1 MNRCIAECE
10 VQAQTNGINALI
22 SWLNQSQ
29 QTTVCFPAADYS
41 GSENSS
47 SNTRKASFK
56 ASNSLWSIFF
66 ACESFLPSKF
76 ILRMAATR
84 LALRSER
91 YGKVTS
97 EFKRSIKSIQY
108 NGEPFWEKS
117 TLGSVEVR
125 ASKRVLVSE
134 VWSKSAH

>member
-66 ACESFLPSKF
+66 CMRVFS
-76 ILRMAATR
+76 TV
-84 LALRSER
+84 
-91 YGKVTS
+91 KVYFAHGCNKARPTIR
-97 EFKRSIKSIQY
+97 KIRKGYVRVQKVYQIGPIQ
-108 NGEPFWEKS
+108 
-117 TLGSVEVR
+117 R
-125 ASKRVLVSE
+125 
-134 VWSKSAH
+134 